1 MGDIITVGCKTSTGG
16 SVITGSG
23 HVKINGLS
31 QALLGDTATCLCGS
45 KSCRGQGPIV
55 QQSSR
60 AANINGTNVARVG
73 DFVDTGCGNCY
84 LIASNHNVSL
94 GTSTATP
101 LSMGNGISIGNGVSI
116 NTGGLTTTYSQ
127 SFSSPIQTQTNKVFA
142 KSPKVPW
149 GSIDVGQLREPASS
163 IGSMGVYAAGSMDA
177 VASTGLGAT
186 ALSRIS
192 GVALADIAGFSMQVI
207 GRSGVLL
214 ALSPTQLGDGT
225 LYGQEEVK
233 AKSGVETRVRFG
245 FDTDGN
251 IHGYHVD
258 NAVIPN
264 RTVERI
270 GDKFVVDIE
279 PGIRIEW
286 VPTTTEI
293 AGTKILTNPIPDI
306 DLHTIYIHPEKDQG
320 EEFANTYVTPISD
333 VDLNDYILIFPE
345 ETGLPPLYIVYSK
358 PPVKMLEVDLYG
370 NFKGRPRNG
379 THADHMPSQA
389 AAKAYLHKNLLGN
402 ISKKDIQS
410 LMDFVATV
418 IIPAKVHQKY
428 SETYGGRNTPTQ
440 IAKDANNLRQAV
452 DNNFD
457 AIKTWM
463 LEEGFNESE
472 LENARTKMHQLNKEN
487 GWYR

>member
-1 MGDIITVGCKTSTGG
+1 MQ
-16 SVITGSG
+16 
-23 HVKINGLS
+23 
-31 QALLGDTATCLCGS
+31 QA
-45 KSCRGQGPIV
+45 
-55 QQSSR
+55 
-60 AANINGTNVARVG
+60 
-73 DFVDTGCGNCY
+73 
-84 LIASNHNVSL
+84 
-94 GTSTATP
+94 
-101 LSMGNGISIGNGVSI
+101 
-116 NTGGLTTTYSQ
+116 
-127 SFSSPIQTQTNKVFA
+127 
-142 KSPKVPW
+142 
-149 GSIDVGQLREPASS
+149 
-163 IGSMGVYAAGSMDA
+163 SMDA

-270 GDKFVVDIE
+270 GDKFVVDLE

-379 THADHMPSQA
+379 THADHMPSQS
-389 AAKAYLHKNLLGN
+389 AAKLYLKNIFKRNYTVKIGN
-402 ISKKDIQS
+402 SKMGEIAS
-410 LMDFVATV
+410 I
-418 IIPAKVHQKY
+418 IIPAK
-428 SETYGGRNTPTQ
+428 
-440 IAKDANNLRQAV
+440 
-452 DNNFD
+452 
-457 AIKTWM
+457 
-463 LEEGFNESE
+463 
-472 LENARTKMHQLNKEN
+472 
-487 GWYR
+487 

>member
-1 MGDIITVGCKTSTGG
+1 MQ
-16 SVITGSG
+16 
-23 HVKINGLS
+23 
-31 QALLGDTATCLCGS
+31 QA
-45 KSCRGQGPIV
+45 
-55 QQSSR
+55 
-60 AANINGTNVARVG
+60 
-73 DFVDTGCGNCY
+73 
-84 LIASNHNVSL
+84 
-94 GTSTATP
+94 
-101 LSMGNGISIGNGVSI
+101 
-116 NTGGLTTTYSQ
+116 
-127 SFSSPIQTQTNKVFA
+127 
-142 KSPKVPW
+142 
-149 GSIDVGQLREPASS
+149 
-163 IGSMGVYAAGSMDA
+163 SMDA

-270 GDKFVVDIE
+270 GDKFVVDLE

-379 THADHMPSQA
+379 THADHMPSQS
-389 AAKAYLHKNLLGN
+389 AAKLYLKNIFKRNYTVKIGN
-402 ISKKDIQS
+402 SKMGEIAS
-410 LMDFVATV
+410 I

-428 SETYGGRNTPTQ
+428 SETYGRRNTPQQ
-440 IAKDANNLRQAV
+440 IEKDASNLKQAV
-452 DNNFD
+452 NNNFD
-457 AIKTWM
+457 AIKPWM

-472 LENARTKMHQLNKEN
+472 LENARSKIHQLNKN
-487 GWYR
+487 KGWYK